1 MAPIELL
8 GRTRGSWKGWVLLPV
23 KVINLV
29 RSEDRRN
36 AFIEINQG
44 LDYEFI
50 PAIDGLSV
58 DKQTL
63 IDQKLFE
70 SRLQY
75 TPGAIGC
82 ALSHLHLWE
91 WAIAENQAITIAE
104 DDAIFREDFSEK
116 ADLVI
121 SQLPADWDFILW
133 GWNFDALLT
142 VDFLPNVSRTFM
154 GFDQYELRK
163 SIDYFKKLTTPSIP
177 LRLNQSFGIP
187 AYSISPAGAQK
198 FKAMCFPLSV
208 FEVFYRFL
216 DKSLP
221 NSGIDNAMSRI
232 YSSTQSFVC
241 FPPLVVTKNE
251 QNISTVQELS

>member
-1 MAPIELL
+1 
-8 GRTRGSWKGWVLLPV
+8 LLPI
-23 KVINLV
+23 KVINLA
-29 RSEDRRN
+29 RSADRRN
-36 AFIEINQG
+36 AFIEMNAG

-50 PAIDGLSV
+50 PAIDGLTV
-58 DKQTL
+58 NKQSL
-63 IDQKLFE
+63 IERKLLE

-91 WAIAENQAITIAE
+91 CAIAQNQAITVAE

-116 ADLVI
+116 SSEVI

-133 GWNFDALLT
+133 GWNFNALLT
-142 VDFLPNVSRTFM
+142 VDFMPNVSRAFM

-163 SIDYFKKLTTPSIP
+163 SIDQFKQLRTPSIP
-177 LRLNQSFGIP
+177 MRLNQSFGIP

-198 FKAMCFPLSV
+198 FKEKCFPLSV

-221 NSGIDNAMSRI
+221 NSGIDNVMSRI

-251 QNISTVQELS
+251 QNISTVQELG